1 MRRSPSG
8 PCKVLPSLAARTMA
22 LECTLMTTS
31 RLLAGSLSWLLAWGA
46 AWAAPTV
53 LVLGDSLS
61 AAYGIPEDR
70 GWVALLQRRLTEGGY
85 PHRVV
90 NASASGE
97 TSIGGLNR
105 LPRLLAEHSPVVV
118 VVELGANDGLRGIA
132 PKVLGENLS
141 AMVSAARATGARVL
155 LLGVRLPPNYG
166 GAFNARFERVYASV
180 ADDTDTAL
188 VPFFLEGVAEDR
200 QLMLPDGLH
209 PAAEAQ
215 PRLLDNVWPALAPL
229 LDATRTAAPVS
240 APAPTSG

>member
-1 MRRSPSG
+1 
-8 PCKVLPSLAARTMA
+8 
-22 LECTLMTTS
+22 MTTS

-61 AAYGIPEDR
+61 AAYGIPQDR
-70 GWVALLQRRLTEGGY
+70 GWVALLQQRLTEAGY

-90 NASASGE
+90 NASVSGE
-97 TSIGGLNR
+97 TSIAGLNR

-132 PKVLGENLS
+132 PKVLGENLT
-141 AMVSAARATGARVL
+141 AMVAAARATGARVL
-155 LLGVRLPPNYG
+155 LLGVKLPPNYG

-180 ADDTDTAL
+180 ADETDTAL

-200 QLMLPDGLH
+200 SLMLPDGLH

-215 PRLLDNVWPALAPL
+215 PRLLDNVWPALLPL
-229 LDATRTAAPVS
+229 LEATRTAAPVS

>member
-1 MRRSPSG
+1 M
-8 PCKVLPSLAARTMA
+8 
-22 LECTLMTTS
+22 
-31 RLLAGSLSWLLAWGA
+31 
-46 AWAAPTV
+46 

-70 GWVALLQRRLTEGGY
+70 GWVALLQRRLTEAGY

-132 PKVLGENLS
+132 PKVLGENLT
-141 AMVSAARATGARVL
+141 AMVSAARAIGARVL
-155 LLGVRLPPNYG
+155 LLGVKLPPNYG

-180 ADDTDTAL
+180 ADETATTL

-200 QLMLPDGLH
+200 ALMLPDGLH

-215 PRLLDNVWPALAPL
+215 PRLLDNVWPALVPL
-229 LDATRTAAPVS
+229 LDATRSGVPVS